1 MSNSDDFTGEGG
13 QEAPQDPLI
22 DAWDRV
28 DRLRRGVPYPT
39 PAEDRDG
46 TTGAGVAS
54 LVGLYLP
61 DQGEAKVPEE
71 VHPLQEVHPLLQPA
85 ESPVSHRA
93 PLKNLGST
101 EDRLIEVIASRTE
114 ALLLLRLRQFL
125 TGQLE
130 TWVRDAV
137 RSELMRVTA
146 GEATGG
152 EATENTSSD
161 TQASGEVIVIPPAG
175 E

>member
-1 MSNSDDFTGEGG
+1 MSSSDDFTGEGG

-28 DRLRRGVPYPT
+28 DRLRRGFPYPT

-46 TTGAGVAS
+46 TTDAGVAS
-54 LVGLYLP
+54 LVRLYLP
-61 DQGEAKVPEE
+61 DQVEAKVPEE
-71 VHPLQEVHPLLQPA
+71 AHPLLQPA
-85 ESPVSHRA
+85 ESPLSHRA

-114 ALLLLRLRQFL
+114 ALLLLRLRQLL

-146 GEATGG
+146 GETTGG
-152 EATENTSSD
+152 EATENASSD
-161 TQASGEVIVIPPAG
+161 TQTTGEVIVIPPAG